1 MQRALKLTEHL
12 GPIRIA
18 YAKAG
23 ALRVQGAQAPLSVR
37 ILGRPGPEG
46 AVGPLGPQGPPGAD
60 GITILPTD
68 AAING
73 GFF

>member
-1 MQRALKLTEHL
+1 MQRALKLTEHF

-18 YAKAG
+18 CAEVG
-23 ALRVQGAQAPLSVR
+23 PLRVQGAQAPLAVR

-46 AVGPLGPQGPPGAD
+46 AMGPPGPQGAPGAD

>member
-1 MQRALKLTEHL
+1 MQHALKLTEHL

-18 YAKAG
+18 CAEAG
-23 ALRVQGAQAPLSVR
+23 SLRVQGAQAPLSVR

-46 AVGPLGPQGPPGAD
+46 AVGPPGPQGPPGAD